1 MQPLTGIKVRDDVH
15 FFSNPDRAY
24 EFGELMAENGFV
36 AEFENHGNCMAVI
49 TSHVEPKEM
58 SHA

>member
-1 MQPLTGIKVRDDVH
+1 MRHLTGIKVRDDVH
-15 FFSNPDRAY
+15 WFSSPDRAY